1 MMHPLTR
8 TGIIIAGAGLVLLLV
23 VQVLLRVLS
32 ADTGANIGLGILGI
46 ASYVVIPLGVMVFIA
61 GRLMQSKQKE

>member
-1 MMHPLTR
+1 MSAFCASLLIFF
-8 TGIIIAGAGLVLLLV
+8 GSAGLVLLLV

-61 GRLMQSKQKE
+61 GRLMQSKRKE